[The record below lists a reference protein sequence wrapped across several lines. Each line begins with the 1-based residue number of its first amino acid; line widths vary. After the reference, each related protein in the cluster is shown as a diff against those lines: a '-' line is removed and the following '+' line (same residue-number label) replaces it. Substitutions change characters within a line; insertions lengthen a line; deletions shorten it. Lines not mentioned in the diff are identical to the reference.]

1 VDYRYVG
8 RTGLE
13 VSSLGL
19 GTMTWGRDT
28 DEMDAADQLAEFAEA
43 GGTLVDTASS
53 YGDGAAEELIGS
65 LLRSGVAQRDQ
76 LVICTKAGSRL
87 RGERFRTDA
96 SRANLLANLDQSLTR
111 LGTDWVDL
119 WLVQRP
125 DRQVPLAEALSALE
139 LAVRSG
145 KARYAGLSNHPAW
158 VLARA
163 HSLLEAAWP
172 LGGGLAAAQLE
183 YSLLNRSLEAEVAPA
198 AAALGIGLLAWSP
211 LGRGVLTGKYRHSVP
226 ADSRA
231 ASSHLSGFVAPY
243 LNSAAAA
250 VVEAVATAAA
260 GLGAAPLDVAL
271 AWVRGRA
278 GVASAILGAR
288 TPAQLHTALAGAA
301 LELPPA
307 IVQAL
312 DEVSA

>member
-1 VDYRYVG
+1 MDYRYVG
-8 RTGLE
+8 RTGLQ

-43 GGTLVDTASS
+43 GGTLIDTASS

-65 LLRSGVAQRDQ
+65 LLRSGVAERDQ
-76 LVICTKAGSRL
+76 LVICTKAGSRW
-87 RGERFRTDA
+87 RGDRPRTDA
-96 SRANLLANLDQSLTR
+96 SRGNLLANLDQSLTR
-111 LGTDWVDL
+111 LGADWVDL
-119 WLVQRP
+119 WLVQAP
-125 DRQVPLAEALSALE
+125 DRRVRLEETLSALE

-145 KARYAGLSNHPAW
+145 KARYVGLSNHPAW
-158 VLARA
+158 ELAQA
-163 HSLLEAAWP
+163 HSLLQAAWA
-172 LGGGLAAAQLE
+172 LGGGLAATEVE
-183 YSLLNRSLEAEVAPA
+183 YSLLNRSLEAEVGPA
-198 AAALGIGLLAWSP
+198 AKALGIGLLAWSP
-211 LGRGVLTGKYRHSVP
+211 LGRGVLTGKYRHGVP

-231 ASSHLSGFVAPY
+231 ASAHLAGFVTPY

-271 AWVRGRA
+271 AWVRGRP

-288 TPAQLHTALAGAA
+288 TPAQLHTALAGAE
-301 LELPPA
+301 LELPDA
-307 IVQAL
+307 IVHAL
-312 DEVSA
+312 DEVSG

>member
-1 VDYRYVG
+1 MDYRYVG